1 MAEGLTHYRYY
12 LVIKADAEV
21 QSWYHEP
28 NQKNLAKLANW
39 IATEAGLGQDVAL
52 PFEIPT
58 GLLPSDQMH
67 SARTNSDKRPDIE
80 KLVVPLIIPSEVI
93 KTAGFNAFAEQVGR
107 NEKAFSGGGADMAF
121 AGTDHWSPGD
131 AADPIFGNRATAN
144 RLLGVDYL
152 QTKSGATGRDVNV
165 VVVDQGLDQS
175 RLGSNY
181 GGGWPVG
188 PINPGTTGRQPGT
201 LRRPHGMMIA
211 HNILQVAPEVTLW
224 DLPLVPL
231 TQSNMP
237 TKISDIPAFLG
248 HAQVAFHDMLD
259 AIADYKNSGAR
270 PGPWILVN
278 PWAIFDTKSDLPS
291 STGHDYI
298 NNPNHIFNRLI
309 ADIVESGID
318 VVFGAGNCGQFC
330 PDQRCGGTDRG
341 PGRSIFGANSL
352 HEVLTVGAVR
362 TDEMWLGYSSQGPGQ
377 SRLARKKPDLCA
389 PSQFCETDDAFIVNA
404 GTSAACALATGVV
417 AALRSEWYAV
427 SPAQRPPLSPRE
439 LKQLLIRTARKPQG
453 LSWNNRLGHGILN
466 AAAAYDELV
475 STIP

>member
-1 MAEGLTHYRYY
+1 MREGLAPFRYY

-21 QSWYHEP
+21 QSWYHAP
-28 NQKNLAKLANW
+28 NRENLAQLANW
-39 IATEAGLGQDVAL
+39 IAAEAGYGQGKAL
-52 PFEIPT
+52 PFEIPA
-58 GLLPSDQMH
+58 GPLPSDQMH
-67 SARTNSDKRPDIE
+67 SADAASRERRDIE
-80 KLVVPLIIPSEVI
+80 TLVVPLIIPAEAI
-93 KTAGFNAFAEQVGR
+93 ATAEFEHFAEQVGR
-107 NEKAFSGGGADMAF
+107 NDKAFLGGGADITI
-121 AGTDHWSPGD
+121 AGTDHWSPTD
-131 AADPIFGNRATAN
+131 AADPMFGNRAAAN
-144 RLLGVDYL
+144 RLLGLDHL
-152 QTKSGATGRDVNV
+152 QTQSGARGRHVNV
-165 VVVDQGLDQS
+165 VVVDQGLDQN

-181 GGGWPVG
+181 GGGWTVG
-188 PINPGTTGRQPGT
+188 SINPGTTQHQPGT

-211 HNILQVAPEVTLW
+211 HNILKVAPEVTLW

-231 TQSNMP
+231 TSSNIP

-259 AIADYKNSGAR
+259 AIADYKSSGAR

-309 ADIVESGID
+309 ADVVNGGID

-330 PDQRCGGTDRG
+330 PDQRCGGNDRG
-341 PGRSIFGANSL
+341 PGHSIFGANSL
-352 HEVLTVGAVR
+352 PEVLTVGAVR
-362 TDEMWLGYSSQGPGQ
+362 TDGLWLGYSSQGPGQ
-377 SRLARKKPDLCA
+377 SKLARKKPDLCA
-389 PSQFCETDDAFIVNA
+389 PSQFCETDDGFIVNT

-453 LSWNNRLGHGILN
+453 PNWNNRLGYGILN
-466 AAAAYDELV
+466 AAAAYDELA